1 MKLIRWGAAVAAAVA
16 AAVVAAP
23 VALGAP
29 APAAPAAVA
38 AAGVEAVGMSEHG
51 TELIAFNSASPQG
64 ARIIGAVKGL
74 TGGDS
79 LVGIDYRPK
88 NRLLYGVGK
97 TGTVYRLDDR
107 TAAAT
112 SVGKLSRK
120 LEGGS
125 FDIDFT
131 PAGDQ
136 LRIISDI
143 GQNLRQPFGATGPSG
158 ATVAEGKLTR
168 KNVTAMAYD
177 AGGRLIDIDSAKAQL
192 VVQDPA
198 TGKLTDLGKPGA
210 FPTMSSLSNGLDI
223 ARGVAIAVVNLNHV
237 HTLFSVDVT
246 KGTATRVGA
255 FSGHVTDLSIKR

>member
-16 AAVVAAP
+16 ATVVAAP

-29 APAAPAAVA
+29 DPAAVA
-38 AAGVEAVGMSEHG
+38 AAGVEGVAMSEHG
-51 TELIAFNSASPQG
+51 TELVAFNSASPQT
-64 ARIIGAVKGL
+64 AKIIGQVKGL
-74 TGGDS
+74 KSGDS

-177 AGGRLIDIDSAKAQL
+177 SGGRLIDIDTAKAQL

-210 FPTMSSLSNGLDI
+210 FPKMSSLSNGLDI
-223 ARGVAIAVVNLNHV
+223 ARGVAIAVVNLDHV

-246 KGTATRVGA
+246 KGTATRIGA

>member
-1 MKLIRWGAAVAAAVA
+1 MNLIRWGAAVAAAVA

-29 APAAPAAVA
+29 GPVA
-38 AAGVEAVGMSEHG
+38 KTAAGVEAVAMSEHG
-51 TELIAFNSASPQG
+51 TELVAFNSARPQ
-64 ARIIGAVKGL
+64 AATIIGKVTGL
-74 TGGDS
+74 KSGDS

-88 NRLLYGVGK
+88 DRRLYGVGK

-143 GQNLRQPFGATGPSG
+143 GQNLRQPFGADGVTG
-158 ATVAEGKLTR
+158 ATVAEGKLSR

-177 AGGRLIDIDSAKAQL
+177 AGGRLIDIDTAKAQL

-198 TGKLTDLGKPGA
+198 TGKLTDLGGPGA
-210 FPTMSSLSNGLDI
+210 FPKMSSLSNGIDI
-223 ARGVAIAVVNLNHV
+223 ARGVAIAVVNLDHV

-246 KGTATRVGA
+246 KGTATRIGA